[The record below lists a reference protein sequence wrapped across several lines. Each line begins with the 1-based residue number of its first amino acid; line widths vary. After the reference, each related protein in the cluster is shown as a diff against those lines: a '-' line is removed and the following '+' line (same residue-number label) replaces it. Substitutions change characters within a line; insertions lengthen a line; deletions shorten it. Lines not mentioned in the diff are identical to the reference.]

1 MIWQMI
7 EDWFRGILTD
17 GILSNLSGL
26 FDSVNTEVGEIATQV
41 GTTPAGWN
49 AGIFNMI
56 RSLSEN
62 VIVPIAGVI
71 ITFVMC
77 YELIQLVI
85 EKNNLHDLDT
95 WIFFKWIFK
104 TFVAVLLVTNTWNIV
119 MGVFDVTQSVVNQ
132 SAGVIISDTSI
143 DVTTVI
149 TDIEAK
155 LDAMSVG
162 GLLGLWFQSLF
173 VGLTMK
179 ALSICI
185 MLGAQGLYNISTR
198 VSNPQPGDL
207 VFFTGT
213 YDTPGV
219 SHVGIYVGEDG
230 DGSPVMLH
238 CGDPIQYTK
247 LDTSYWQ
254 SHFYAYGRL
263 HYN

>member
-1 MIWQMI
+1 MI

-104 TFVAVLLVTNTWNIV
+104 TFVAAPLRQGFGLPPKTLVRRK
-119 MGVFDVTQSVVNQ
+119 
-132 SAGVIISDTSI
+132 SAAPPAAGHSRGIYTSI
-143 DVTTVI
+143 
-149 TDIEAK
+149 
-155 LDAMSVG
+155 
-162 GLLGLWFQSLF
+162 
-173 VGLTMK
+173 
-179 ALSICI
+179 C
-185 MLGAQGLYNISTR
+185 STA
-198 VSNPQPGDL
+198 
-207 VFFTGT
+207 T
-213 YDTPGV
+213 
-219 SHVGIYVGEDG
+219 
-230 DGSPVMLH
+230 
-238 CGDPIQYTK
+238 
-247 LDTSYWQ
+247 
-254 SHFYAYGRL
+254 
-263 HYN
+263 

>member
-95 WIFFKWIFK
+95 WM
-104 TFVAVLLVTNTWNIV
+104 VLAMLPMFLLAMYEKN
-119 MGVFDVTQSVVNQ
+119 GQPLE
-132 SAGVIISDTSI
+132 VIIRQFVEVKFLRPKERPYQTNNFY
-143 DVTTVI
+143 TALARQ
-149 TDIEAK
+149 ER
-155 LDAMSVG
+155 LDKEVRAIVKG
-162 GLLGLWFQSLF
+162 KGKDPKQ
-173 VGLTMK
+173 K
-179 ALSICI
+179 A
-185 MLGAQGLYNISTR
+185 
-198 VSNPQPGDL
+198 
-207 VFFTGT
+207 
-213 YDTPGV
+213 
-219 SHVGIYVGEDG
+219 
-230 DGSPVMLH
+230 
-238 CGDPIQYTK
+238 
-247 LDTSYWQ
+247 
-254 SHFYAYGRL
+254 
-263 HYN
+263 

>member
-185 MLGAQGLYNISTR
+185 ADTKQKLDNEVFGAAAIAQKYNCILTRLDYRQEQGLMSSIPLGENLIHIQRGLTTSSTA
-198 VSNPQPGDL
+198 
-207 VFFTGT
+207 VFVPFVWV
-213 YDTPGV
+213 Y
-219 SHVGIYVGEDG
+219 GET
-230 DGSPVMLH
+230 
-238 CGDPIQYTK
+238 DP
-247 LDTSYWQ
+247 
-254 SHFYAYGRL
+254 
-263 HYN
+263 